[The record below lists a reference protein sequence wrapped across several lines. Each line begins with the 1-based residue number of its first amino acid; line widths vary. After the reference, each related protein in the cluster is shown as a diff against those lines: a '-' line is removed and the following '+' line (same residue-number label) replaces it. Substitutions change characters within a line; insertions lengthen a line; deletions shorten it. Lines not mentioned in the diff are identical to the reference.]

1 MAWPH
6 QAPGVS
12 LRHMNL
18 KRRGAETGSAFQQTV
33 NRINEGYERAG
44 RAFITRKAIP
54 GKYLISR
61 GESRRGLSLP
71 IDFASS
77 DAQPRLSYTELARL
91 REEHKTTDWRRFVP
105 ESKAEPDYGGVM
117 APEGRAIFYD
127 AKTTKRNLLDF
138 DNLHAHQIT
147 FLERAARFGAVA
159 GFLVEF
165 SACAEV
171 YFLPIHIV
179 IRWREEV
186 ARKSLPY
193 RFFSENLTSAPQGKG
208 LIIYDYLKAVE
219 EQEKRYGLG
228 YERFVMTS
236 PRAWPRRK
244 AAMNKTSD

>member
-1 MAWPH
+1 
-6 QAPGVS
+6 
-12 LRHMNL
+12 MNL

-219 EQEKRYGLG
+219 DQEKRYGLG

-244 AAMNKTSD
+244 AAIDKTRD

>member
-1 MAWPH
+1 
-6 QAPGVS
+6 
-12 LRHMNL
+12 MNL
-18 KRRGAETGSAFQQTV
+18 KRRGAETGSGFQETV

-44 RAFITRKAIP
+44 RAYVTRKAIP
-54 GKYLISR
+54 GKYLIQR

-71 IDFASS
+71 SIDFASS
-77 DAQPRLSYTELARL
+77 DAQPRLSYADLCRL
-91 REEHKTTDWRRFVP
+91 REQYKTTDWRRFVP
-105 ESKAEPDYGGVM
+105 ESKAEPDYGGVI
-117 APEGRAIFYD
+117 ASEGRAIFYD

-171 YFLPIHIV
+171 YFLPIQIV
-179 IRWREEV
+179 VRWREEI

-193 RFFSENLTSAPQGKG
+193 RFFAEHLTPAPQGKG

-219 EQEKRYGLG
+219 EQERLYGRS
-228 YERFVMTS
+228 YEGFVLTI
-236 PRAWPRRK
+236 PRSWSRRK
-244 AAMNKTSD
+244 TAAGEADR

>member
-1 MAWPH
+1 
-6 QAPGVS
+6 
-12 LRHMNL
+12 MNL
-18 KRRGAETGSAFQQTV
+18 KRRGAETGSGFQETV

-44 RAFITRKAIP
+44 RAYVTRKAIP
-54 GKYLISR
+54 GKYLIKR

-77 DAQPRLSYTELARL
+77 EAQPRLSYVELLRL
-91 REEHKTTDWRRFVP
+91 REEHKTADWRRFVP
-105 ESKAEPDYGGVM
+105 ESKAEPDYGGVI
-117 APEGRAIFYD
+117 ATEGRAIFFD
-127 AKTTKRNLLDF
+127 AKTTRRNLLDF

-171 YFLPIHIV
+171 YFLPIQIV
-179 IRWREEV
+179 VRWREEF

-193 RFFSENLTSAPQGKG
+193 RFFAEHLTPAPQGKG

-219 EQEKRYGLG
+219 EQEGIYGRG
-228 YERFVMTS
+228 YERFVLTI
-236 PRAWPRRK
+236 PRAWSRRK
-244 AAMNKTSD
+244 SAADEAGS

>member
-1 MAWPH
+1 
-6 QAPGVS
+6 
-12 LRHMNL
+12 MNL